1 MITFPKK
8 LNFCKEN
15 IFLPNYQAP
24 DKSIVSAGVMF
35 TPRPTLD
42 TVKIKGGGREGRIIL
57 VHQRLK
63 EGKKALGKRRA
74 SL

>member
-24 DKSIVSAGVMF
+24 DKSMVSAGGVMF
-35 TPRPTLD
+35 TPRPTLN
-42 TVKIKGGGREGRIIL
+42 TVKIKGRGEGQN
-57 VHQRLK
+57 HTGTP
-63 EGKKALGKRRA
+63 ET
-74 SL
+74 

>member
-35 TPRPTLD
+35 TPRPTLN
-42 TVKIKGGGREGRIIL
+42 TVKIKGRGGGAESYRYTRDL
-57 VHQRLK
+57 RK
-63 EGKKALGKRRA
+63 GKCRA